1 MDGVFC
7 KNKIHHCSN
16 KWSPI
21 LLEWLSGYDARFKTY
36 LLNNGLME
44 NLCKHPTSCFVSS
57 GHCRQ
62 ITWWQLLGKAQ
73 KKQCGRNSNH
83 TFRIFYMVF
92 HPCFPQSGQ
101 VLHRFHLGGLQK
113 QHLEASVPTDVK
125 GGNVWGNTYFD
136 WKMLNHVNYPRKNHT
151 PFDSRWVTT
160 KTSQNWPG
168 AVPDRPHHLGLQ
180 KQDFKACIETR
191 VKVWRLER
199 AT

>member
-1 MDGVFC
+1 MF
-7 KNKIHHCSN
+7 
-16 KWSPI
+16 SPI
-21 LLEWLSGYDARFKTY
+21 WPGATSFSSWWAAKAAFGGQRSDRCKRWKCLGAHFLILENVYSF
-36 LLNNGLME
+36 LNN
-44 NLCKHPTSCFVSS
+44 LCNVTSLVF
-57 GHCRQ
+57 
-62 ITWWQLLGKAQ
+62 
-73 KKQCGRNSNH
+73 RN
-83 TFRIFYMVF
+83 
-92 HPCFPQSGQ
+92 FPQCSYPITLSVHQCLPQTVQ
-101 VLHRFHLGGLQK
+101 VQILHRLHLGALQK
-113 QHLEASVPTDVK
+113 QNLEASIPTYVK